1 MLDSG
6 DYAHVFMVK
15 ECDKNSGNRSGSFA
29 NKNKHTISKWP
40 LSDTNLIYIL
50 AYEIHIL
57 DPGDYDCV
65 LMVNECDQNSG
76 NSSGT
81 FG

>member
-15 ECDKNSGNRSGSFA
+15 ECDKNSGNGSGPFDY
-29 NKNKHTISKWP
+29 KNKHTISKWP

-57 DPGDYDCV
+57 DSA
-65 LMVNECDQNSG
+65 LSAE
-76 NSSGT
+76 SSILRLSDT
-81 FG
+81 KI